1 MKIFLTMLIIL
12 LFAGA
17 LALGI
22 YLHAGAA
29 RANAIQ
35 TASAAAHPP
44 TPVLV
49 QTVAPRKLRLWTQ
62 FSGRLHAVDYAEVRP
77 QVSGTI
83 TEIKFADGQM
93 VKQGDLLCVIDPRP
107 YEAAVER
114 DQAAL
119 TSAQSKVTLA
129 QVQARRYDSLI
140 QSHSV
145 SQDELD
151 SITNAD
157 RVAEAE
163 EQNAGAVLKQAKLDL
178 EHAYVTAPIS
188 GRVSRAELTAGN
200 LVQTIVGA
208 PIVTTIVS
216 QDGIYADFDVD
227 EQTYLQTVRAY
238 ARGNAQEQQIPV
250 QLVVQGDSDHA
261 YIGFIESF
269 DNRIDPTSD
278 TIRARARF
286 ENTDGPLL
294 PGMFVTVKL
303 SGATEQSVLLVPQ
316 RAISFDQSKA
326 AVYVVDASNKVAY
339 REVDLGRQVDTE
351 RVVNGGL
358 EAGDRVIVDG
368 TQLVRPDDVVAAT
381 EAHHDRAVAG
391 IMTKSPAAP

>member
-1 MKIFLTMLIIL
+1 MKTFFIMLTLL

-17 LALGI
+17 LALGF

-29 RANAIQ
+29 RANAMQ
-35 TASAAAHPP
+35 AASAAARPP
-44 TPVLV
+44 ASVTV
-49 QTVAPRKLRLWTQ
+49 QTLEPRKLRLWTQ

-77 QVSGTI
+77 QVSGTL

-129 QVQARRYDSLI
+129 QVQAMRYDSLI

-157 RVAEAE
+157 RVAQAE
-163 EQNAGAVLKQAKLDL
+163 QQNAEAVLKQAKLDL

-188 GRVSRAELTAGN
+188 GRVSRAELTVGN

-250 QLVVQGDSDHA
+250 QLVVQGDADHA
-261 YIGFIESF
+261 YDGFIESF

-286 ENTDGPLL
+286 ANTDGALL
-294 PGMFVTVKL
+294 PGMFVTVKI
-303 SGATEQSVLLVPQ
+303 SGATEHSVLLVPQ
-316 RAISFDQSKA
+316 RAIAFDQSKA
-326 AVYVVDASNKVAY
+326 AVYVVDSSNKVAY
-339 REVDLGRQVDTE
+339 REVELGRQVDTE
-351 RVVNGGL
+351 RVVTSGL

-368 TQLVRPDDVVAAT
+368 TQLVRPNDVVAAT
-381 EAHHDRAVAG
+381 EAPRERNVAG
-391 IMTKSPAAP
+391 IMTKAPATP

>member
-1 MKIFLTMLIIL
+1 MAA
-12 LFAGA
+12 AGA
-17 LALGI
+17 V
-22 YLHAGAA
+22 
-29 RANAIQ
+29 
-35 TASAAAHPP
+35 HPP
-44 TPVLV
+44 TPVVVETLE
-49 QTVAPRKLRLWTQ
+49 PRKLRLWTQ
-62 FSGRLHAVDYAEVRP
+62 FSGRLHAIDYAEVRP

-83 TEIKFADGQM
+83 TDIKFADGQM
-93 VKQGDLLCVIDPRP
+93 VKQGDLLVVIDPRP

-119 TSAQSKVTLA
+119 TSAESKVTLA
-129 QVQARRYDSLI
+129 QVQAKRYTSLI
-140 QSHSV
+140 ESHSI

-151 SITNAD
+151 NITNAD

-188 GRVSRAELTAGN
+188 GRTSRAELTMGN

-250 QLVVQGDSDHA
+250 QLVVQGDTGHVYD
-261 YIGFIESF
+261 GFIESF

-286 ENTDGPLL
+286 ANSDGALL

-303 SGATEQSVLLVPQ
+303 SGATERSVLLVPQ
-316 RAISFDQSKA
+316 RAISFDQSKS
-326 AVYVVDASNKVAY
+326 AVYVVDAESKVAY
-339 REVDLGRQVDTE
+339 REVQLGRQVDTD
-351 RVVNGGL
+351 RVVENGL
-358 EAGDRVIVDG
+358 EPGDRVIVDG
-368 TQLVRPDDVVAAT
+368 TQMVRPEDVVAPS
-381 EAHHDRAVAG
+381 EAPREGNVAG
-391 IMTKSPAAP
+391 IVAKAPATP